1 MPSLR
6 RERQGTPEIWR
17 GLLGILAGLVVWAA
31 SSHAFAL
38 LPIQDWKTS
47 SGARVLFVE
56 NHDLPMLDV
65 SVDFP
70 AGSGYDTKE
79 KAGQAAY
86 THLLLRLGAGGM
98 TENEISQRV
107 ADVGANLGGRFD
119 YDRAGVYLRT
129 LSSPD
134 ERDRA
139 LEVMAKV
146 LLQPEFPEDV
156 LARERA
162 RGIAGLKEADT
173 KPDTLANRAFSRAVY
188 PAHPYGLRGSGEV
201 ETLKALTR
209 EDLVGFYRSHYV
221 AERAIV
227 AIMGDV
233 TRAEAE
239 AIAERLT
246 AQLPRSGSAAIAI
259 PQVAELPRAVASN
272 IAHPASQAHILI
284 GAPGIRRGD
293 PDYFALFVGN
303 YILGGGGFESRLT
316 DEVRSKRG
324 LAYSVYS
331 FFVPLLREGPF
342 QIGLQT
348 RGDQA
353 KAAIEVVM
361 QTLRAFVEK
370 GPTEQ
375 ELEDAK
381 KNLIGGFP
389 LRIDSNRK
397 IHEYL
402 ATIGFYGMPLSYLED
417 FVPSIRNVTAADI
430 KAAFARH
437 VDPSKLVTVVVGGGV
452 AAGAGWCTAIAV
464 ALSAGSIA
472 GASRAFRRGRAC
484 DLRQTGCGRRCSTG
498 LARI

>member
-1 MPSLR
+1 LSAQVSTRVL
-6 RERQGTPEIWR
+6 IFV
-17 GLLGILAGLVVWAA
+17 LVAVAAAAGDA
-31 SSHAFAL
+31 HAL

-70 AGSGYDTKE
+70 AGSGHDTKE
-79 KAGQAAY
+79 KAGRAAF
-86 THLLLRLGAGGM
+86 TQQLLRLGAGGLS
-98 TENEISQRV
+98 ENEIAQRI
-107 ADVGANLGGRFD
+107 AGVGANLGGRFD
-119 YDRAGVYLRT
+119 SDRAGVYLRT
-129 LSSPD
+129 LSSPA
-134 ERDRA
+134 ERDPA
-139 LEVMAKV
+139 LDVMAKV
-146 LLQPEFPEDV
+146 LLAPEFPEQV

-162 RGIAGLKEADT
+162 RAIAGLKEADT
-173 KPDTLANRAFSRAVY
+173 KPDTLASRAFSRAVF
-188 PAHPYGLRGSGEV
+188 ADHPYGLRASGEV
-201 ETLKALTR
+201 ETLKTLTR

-221 AERAIV
+221 ADRAIV

-233 TRAEAE
+233 SRSEAE
-239 AIAERLT
+239 RIAERLT
-246 AQLPRSGSAAIAI
+246 AKLPRADAGSIAI
-259 PQVAELPRAVASN
+259 PAVADLTRAVSTT

-331 FFVPLLREGPF
+331 YFAPLKREGPF

-353 KAAIEVVM
+353 KAAIDVVM
-361 QTLRAFVEK
+361 QTLRDFVAQ

-381 KNLIGGFP
+381 MNLVGGFP

-402 ATIGFYGMPLSYLED
+402 ATIGFYDLPLSYLEE
-417 FVPSIRNVTAADI
+417 FVPNIRKVTAADI
-430 KAAFARH
+430 RAAFARH
-437 VDPSKLVTVVVGGGV
+437 VDPSRLATVVVGGGV
-452 AAGAGWCTAIAV
+452 AAAAD
-464 ALSAGSIA
+464 
-472 GASRAFRRGRAC
+472 R
-484 DLRQTGCGRRCSTG
+484 
-498 LARI
+498 

>member
-1 MPSLR
+1 M
-6 RERQGTPEIWR
+6 
-17 GLLGILAGLVVWAA
+17 LLAA
-31 SSHAFAL
+31 SVFASGSAHAL

-70 AGSGYDTKE
+70 AGSGHDTKD
-79 KAGQAAY
+79 KAGRAAF
-86 THLLLRLGAGGM
+86 TQQLLRLGAGGM
-98 TENEISQRV
+98 SENEIAQRI

-119 YDRAGVYLRT
+119 SDRAGVSLRT
-129 LSSPD
+129 LSNPA
-134 ERDRA
+134 ERDPA
-139 LEVMAKV
+139 IEVMAKV

-162 RGIAGLKEADT
+162 RAIAGLKEADT
-173 KPDTLANRAFSRAVY
+173 KPDTLANRAFSRAIF
-188 PAHPYGLRGSGEV
+188 PDHPYGLRASGEV
-201 ETLKALTR
+201 ETVKALTR
-209 EDLVGFYRSHYV
+209 DDLVGFYQSHYV
-221 AERAIV
+221 AGRAIV

-233 TRAEAE
+233 TREEAE
-239 AIAERLT
+239 KIAERLT
-246 AQLPRSGSAAIAI
+246 ADLPRAGSEAIGV
-259 PQVAELPRAVASN
+259 PPVAELSQALATN
-272 IAHPASQAHILI
+272 IPHPASQAHILI

-316 DEVRSKRG
+316 EEVRSKRG

-331 FFVPLLREGPF
+331 YFAPLQRPGPF

-353 KAAIEVVM
+353 KAAIDVVM
-361 QTLRAFVEK
+361 QTLREFVAK

-381 KNLIGGFP
+381 MNLIGGFP

-402 ATIGFYGMPLSYLED
+402 ATIGFYDLPLSYLEE
-417 FVPSIRNVTAADI
+417 FVPNIQKVDAAGIRS
-430 KAAFARH
+430 AFSRH
-437 VDPSKLVTVVVGGGV
+437 VDPAKLVTVVVGGGV
-452 AAGAGWCTAIAV
+452 AAAAD
-464 ALSAGSIA
+464 
-472 GASRAFRRGRAC
+472 R
-484 DLRQTGCGRRCSTG
+484 
-498 LARI
+498 

>member
-1 MPSLR
+1 MFAFV
-6 RERQGTPEIWR
+6 
-17 GLLGILAGLVVWAA
+17 LLAALALTSGSA
-31 SSHAFAL
+31 HAL

-70 AGSGYDTKE
+70 AGSGHDTKD
-79 KAGQAAY
+79 KAGRAAF
-86 THLLLRLGAGGM
+86 TQQQLRLGAGGLS
-98 TENEISQRV
+98 ENEIARRI

-119 YDRAGVYLRT
+119 SDRAGVYLRT
-129 LSSPD
+129 LSNPA
-134 ERDRA
+134 ERDPA

-146 LLQPEFPEDV
+146 LLQPEFPEEV

-162 RGIAGLKEADT
+162 RAIAGLKEADT
-173 KPDTLANRAFSRAVY
+173 KPDTLANRAFSRAVF
-188 PAHPYGLRGSGEV
+188 PDHPYGLRASGEV
-201 ETLKALTR
+201 ETVKALTR
-209 EDLVGFYRSHYV
+209 DDLIGFYRSHYV
-221 AERAIV
+221 AGRAIV

-233 TRAEAE
+233 TRDEAQK
-239 AIAERLT
+239 IAERLT
-246 AQLPRSGSAAIAI
+246 ADLPRTGSESIGI
-259 PQVAELPRAVASN
+259 PQVADLSQAVATN

-316 DEVRSKRG
+316 EEVRSKRG

-331 FFVPLLREGPF
+331 YFAPLQRPGPF

-353 KAAIEVVM
+353 KAAIDVVM
-361 QTLRAFVEK
+361 QTLREFVAK

-381 KNLIGGFP
+381 MNLIGGFP

-402 ATIGFYGMPLSYLED
+402 ATIGFYDLPLTYLEE
-417 FVPSIRNVTAADI
+417 FVPNIRKVTAAGI
-430 KAAFARH
+430 RSAFSRH

-452 AAGAGWCTAIAV
+452 AAAAE
-464 ALSAGSIA
+464 
-472 GASRAFRRGRAC
+472 R
-484 DLRQTGCGRRCSTG
+484 
-498 LARI
+498 

>member
-1 MPSLR
+1 MSTRALKAF
-6 RERQGTPEIWR
+6 IFA
-17 GLLGILAGLVVWAA
+17 LLAVLTIA
-31 SSHAFAL
+31 SGSAHAL

-70 AGSGYDTKE
+70 AGSGYDTKD
-79 KAGQAAY
+79 KAGRAAF
-86 THLLLRLGAGGM
+86 TQQLLRLGAGGLS
-98 TENEISQRV
+98 ENEIARRI

-119 YDRAGVYLRT
+119 SDRAGVYLRT
-129 LSSPD
+129 LSNPA
-134 ERDRA
+134 ERDPA

-146 LLQPEFPEDV
+146 LLQPEFPQDV

-162 RGIAGLKEADT
+162 RAIAGLKEADT
-173 KPDTLANRAFSRAVY
+173 KPDTLANRAFSRAVFVD
-188 PAHPYGLRGSGEV
+188 HPYGLRGSGEV
-201 ETLKALTR
+201 ETVKTLTR
-209 EDLVGFYRSHYV
+209 DELVGFYRSHYV
-221 AERAIV
+221 ASRAVV

-233 TRAEAE
+233 SRDEAE
-239 AIAERLT
+239 KIAEGLT
-246 AQLPRSGSAAIAI
+246 AD
-259 PQVAELPRAVASN
+259 LPRAGPEPISIPPVDELAQAVATN

-316 DEVRSKRG
+316 EEVRSKRG

-331 FFVPLLREGPF
+331 YFVPLLREGPF

-353 KAAIEVVM
+353 KAAIDVVT
-361 QTLRAFVEK
+361 QTLRAFVAK
-370 GPTEQ
+370 GPTDQ

-381 KNLIGGFP
+381 SNLIGGFP

-397 IHEYL
+397 IHGYL
-402 ATIGFYGMPLSYLED
+402 AMIGFYNMPLSYLED
-417 FVPSIRNVTAADI
+417 FVPNIRKVTVADI
-430 KAAFARH
+430 KAAFSRH
-437 VDPSKLVTVVVGGGV
+437 IDPSKLVTIVVGGGV
-452 AAGAGWCTAIAV
+452 AAAAD
-464 ALSAGSIA
+464 
-472 GASRAFRRGRAC
+472 R
-484 DLRQTGCGRRCSTG
+484 
-498 LARI
+498 

>member
-1 MPSLR
+1 MFAFV
-6 RERQGTPEIWR
+6 
-17 GLLGILAGLVVWAA
+17 LLAALALA
-31 SSHAFAL
+31 SGSAHAL

-70 AGSGYDTKE
+70 AGSGHDTKD
-79 KAGQAAY
+79 KAGRAAF
-86 THLLLRLGAGGM
+86 TQQLLRLGAGGLS
-98 TENEISQRV
+98 ENEIARRI

-119 YDRAGVYLRT
+119 ADRAGVYLRT
-129 LSSPD
+129 LSNPA
-134 ERDRA
+134 ERDPA

-162 RGIAGLKEADT
+162 RAIAGLKEADT
-173 KPDTLANRAFSRAVY
+173 KPDTLANRAFSRAVF
-188 PAHPYGLRGSGEV
+188 PDHPYGLRASGEV
-201 ETLKALTR
+201 ETVKALTR
-209 EDLVGFYRSHYV
+209 DDLVGFYRSHYV
-221 AERAIV
+221 AGRAIV

-233 TRAEAE
+233 TRDEAHK
-239 AIAERLT
+239 IAERLT
-246 AQLPRSGSAAIAI
+246 ADLPRAASESIGI
-259 PQVAELPRAVASN
+259 PQVADLAQAVATN

-316 DEVRSKRG
+316 EEVRSKRG

-331 FFVPLLREGPF
+331 YFVPLQRPGPF

-353 KAAIEVVM
+353 KAAIDVVM
-361 QTLRAFVEK
+361 QTLREFVAK

-381 KNLIGGFP
+381 MNLIGGFP

-402 ATIGFYGMPLSYLED
+402 ATIGFYDLPLTYLEE
-417 FVPSIRNVTAADI
+417 FVANIRKVTAAGI
-430 KAAFARH
+430 RAAFSRH

-452 AAGAGWCTAIAV
+452 AAAAD
-464 ALSAGSIA
+464 
-472 GASRAFRRGRAC
+472 R
-484 DLRQTGCGRRCSTG
+484 
-498 LARI
+498 